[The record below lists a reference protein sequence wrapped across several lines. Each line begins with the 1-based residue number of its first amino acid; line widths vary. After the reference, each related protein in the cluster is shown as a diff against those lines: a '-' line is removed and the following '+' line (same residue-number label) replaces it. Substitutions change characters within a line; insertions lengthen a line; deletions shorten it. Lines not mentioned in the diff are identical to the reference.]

1 VSRVV
6 RWRIVSIPDSA
17 GASACDGNIAQAVS
31 DVVPGM
37 ANVGIP
43 RECSRRVVGPGLWL
57 PWAPLM
63 RAVIR
68 VGISLGR
75 SCSKPQGGKCASAGK
90 QGRRDDPLG
99 SRCGLHLV
107 ILHSLPTPRRMALST
122 PCTSR
127 LDLHMGNFPHVCV
140 IEPPIPICS
149 LGSRFELAQHRSPR
163 ISIPCSISR
172 SRCSRRFSC
181 NASSVS
187 RRRSCAGQP
196 RSERNPVHLNPV
208 RSAQGGHQRAAPT
221 RAVATPR
228 ESPGK
233 TPRCRDVRSPAS
245 LLTAAV

>member
-1 VSRVV
+1 MPQRHSRPKRRRCSQVPEHSPPGQGSTRPAIHGQGRPLPTSSARSTTTCRVGSRRQVDEPWRQCHDHHGRAVIRSLGAGAHPRQGRARVSRVV
-6 RWRIVSIPDSA
+6 RWRIFSIPDSA

-37 ANVGIP
+37 ANVGVP

-75 SCSKPQGGKCASAGK
+75 SCSKPEGGKCASAGK

-107 ILHSLPTPRRMALST
+107 ILHSLPTPRTMALAT

-127 LDLHMGNFPHVCV
+127 LHLHMGNFPHVCV
-140 IEPPIPICS
+140 I
-149 LGSRFELAQHRSPR
+149 
-163 ISIPCSISR
+163 
-172 SRCSRRFSC
+172 
-181 NASSVS
+181 
-187 RRRSCAGQP
+187 
-196 RSERNPVHLNPV
+196 
-208 RSAQGGHQRAAPT
+208 
-221 RAVATPR
+221 
-228 ESPGK
+228 
-233 TPRCRDVRSPAS
+233 
-245 LLTAAV
+245 